1 MKRSVFHIAGFF
13 AVGFV
18 LAFLGR
24 INKTDLY
31 HTFFRTI
38 QDVEI
43 RNSQALSYVDVPTLQ
58 DFSMEDTRA
67 RLGNWLSFFSF
78 LDFGSFFELHPPKW
92 SIKPIP
98 EQGFAYVNPFR
109 FSTSGLPNAPPLS

>member
-1 MKRSVFHIAGFF
+1 MKRSVVHIAGFF

-43 RNSQALSYVDVPTLQ
+43 RNSQALSNQDIPALQ
-58 DFSMEDTRA
+58 DFSMEEIRT

-78 LDFGSFFELHPPKW
+78 LGTDSRFELSGP
-92 SIKPIP
+92 
-98 EQGFAYVNPFR
+98 GYVLAPLPRERYSYSNPFS
-109 FSTSGLPNAPPLS
+109 FLSSGLPNAPPRG